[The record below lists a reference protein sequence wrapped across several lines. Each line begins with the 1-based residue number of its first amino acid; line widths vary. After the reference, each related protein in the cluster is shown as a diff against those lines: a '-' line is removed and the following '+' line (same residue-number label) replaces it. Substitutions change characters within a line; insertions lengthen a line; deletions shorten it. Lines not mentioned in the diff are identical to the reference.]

1 MPARR
6 DRQDACVTTWHCCRT
21 SADDKFASASSVESA
36 MPKLPLM
43 DYVGRPLLACL
54 FLALLCLQW
63 RFPLRRQHFS
73 VLHRLVRNFV
83 LSIPGFAI
91 VRLAMLPIPLA
102 IAMWAQEKHFGL
114 LNWLAVPFWIAFVAT
129 FLLMDYAY
137 WWWHW
142 ANHMVP
148 VFWRFHNVHHTDLDL
163 DVSTAARFHFGE
175 MIFSVGF
182 LSVAVAVFG
191 IAPIMLL
198 VFFITLEAATLFHHS
213 NWRLPIKL
221 ERFHHSNWRLPIKLE
236 RILNLIIVTPRMHGI
251 HHSIVQRETN
261 SNWGTIFCW
270 WDKFH
275 RTLRR
280 DVPQDAIT
288 IGVAA
293 YREEH
298 ELTLG
303 KLLAL
308 PFRQQRAWRLPNG
321 EVPDRAVQP
330 AQKLTE

>member
-1 MPARR
+1 
-6 DRQDACVTTWHCCRT
+6 
-21 SADDKFASASSVESA
+21 
-36 MPKLPLM
+36 MPKIPLM
-43 DYVGRPLLACL
+43 DYVGRPLLGCL
-54 FLALLCLQW
+54 FVALLLLQW

-91 VRLAMLPIPLA
+91 ARLAMLPIPIA
-102 IAMWAQEKHFGL
+102 IAFWARDRHIGS
-114 LNWLAVPFWIAFVAT
+114 LNWLQLPTWAVVIAT

-142 ANHMVP
+142 AMHMVP

-163 DVSTAARFHFGE
+163 DVSTAARFHYGE
-175 MIFSVGF
+175 MILSIGF
-182 LSVAVAVFG
+182 LSLAVLLFG
-191 IAPIMLL
+191 IGPIMLV

-213 NWRLPIKL
+213 NWRLPI
-221 ERFHHSNWRLPIKLE
+221 WIE
-236 RILNLIIVTPRMHGI
+236 RILNLILVTPRMHGI

-270 WDKFH
+270 WDKLH

-288 IGVAA
+288 VGVAA

-308 PFRQQRAWRLPNG
+308 PFRGQREWRLPNG
-321 EVPDRAVQP
+321 EIPERESKP
-330 AQKLTE
+330 AEKLAE

>member
-1 MPARR
+1 
-6 DRQDACVTTWHCCRT
+6 
-21 SADDKFASASSVESA
+21 
-36 MPKLPLM
+36 MPKIPLM
-43 DYVGRPLLACL
+43 DYVGRPLLTCL
-54 FLALLCLQW
+54 FLLFLLLQW
-63 RFPLRRQHFS
+63 RFPLRRQHFK

-83 LSIPGFAI
+83 LSIPGFVI
-91 VRLAMLPIPLA
+91 VRLAMLPIPIA
-102 IAMWAQEKHFGL
+102 VAMWVQKEHIGL
-114 LNWLAVPFWIAFVAT
+114 LTWLALPFWITGIAT

-148 VFWRFHNVHHTDLDL
+148 LFWRFHNVHHTDLDL

-175 MIFSVGF
+175 MVFSIGF
-182 LSVAVAVFG
+182 LSVAVTVFG
-191 IAPIMLL
+191 ISPVML
-198 VFFITLEAATLFHHS
+198 VAFFIALEAATLFHHS
-213 NWRLPIKL
+213 NWRLAI
-221 ERFHHSNWRLPIKLE
+221 EFE

-270 WDKFH
+270 WDKLH

-280 DVPQDAIT
+280 DVPQDAVT

-293 YREEH
+293 YREEN
-298 ELTLG
+298 ELTVG

-308 PFRQQRAWRLPNG
+308 PFRKQRPWRLPNG
-321 EVPDRAVQP
+321 EFPERPIRRADRLA
-330 AQKLTE
+330 E

>member
-1 MPARR
+1 M
-6 DRQDACVTTWHCCRT
+6 
-21 SADDKFASASSVESA
+21 
-36 MPKLPLM
+36 
-43 DYVGRPLLACL
+43 
-54 FLALLCLQW
+54 
-63 RFPLRRQHFS
+63 
-73 VLHRLVRNFV
+73 

-91 VRLAMLPIPLA
+91 VRLAMLPIP
-102 IAMWAQEKHFGL
+102 IAVALWTQDRHIGL
-114 LNWLAVPFWIAFVAT
+114 LNWVARPRWAAAIAT

-148 VFWRFHNVHHTDLDL
+148 LFWRFHNVHHTDLDL

-182 LSVAVAVFG
+182 LALAVMVFG

-198 VFFITLEAATLFHHS
+198 GFFITFEAATLFHHS
-213 NWRLPIKL
+213 NWRLPIQL
-221 ERFHHSNWRLPIKLE
+221 ERV
-236 RILNLIIVTPRMHGI
+236 LNLIIVTPRMHGI

-270 WDKFH
+270 WDRLH

-280 DVPQDAIT
+280 DVPQDAVT

-293 YREEH
+293 YRDEQ

-308 PFRQQRAWRLPNG
+308 PFCKQRPWQLPDG
-321 EVPDRAVQP
+321 VRPERAPRPVD
-330 AQKLTE
+330 KLAE

>member
-1 MPARR
+1 
-6 DRQDACVTTWHCCRT
+6 
-21 SADDKFASASSVESA
+21 
-36 MPKLPLM
+36 M
-43 DYVGRPLLACL
+43 DYVGRPLLACVFLGL
-54 FLALLCLQW
+54 FWLQW

-73 VLHRLVRNFV
+73 ALHRLVRNFV

-91 VRLAMLPIPLA
+91 VRLAMLPIPFVV
-102 IAMWAQEKHFGL
+102 AMQAQNRHIGL
-114 LNWLAVPFWIAFVAT
+114 LNWVALPGWAAGIAT

-148 VFWRFHNVHHTDLDL
+148 LFWRFHNVHHTDLDL

-175 MIFSVGF
+175 MFFSVAF
-182 LSVAVAVFG
+182 LSLAVVLFG
-191 IAPIMLL
+191 IAPMMFL
-198 VFFITLEAATLFHHS
+198 VFFITFEAATLFHHS
-213 NWRLPIKL
+213 NWRLPIEL
-221 ERFHHSNWRLPIKLE
+221 ERL
-236 RILNLIIVTPRMHGI
+236 LNLIIVTPRMHGI

-261 SNWGTIFCW
+261 SNWGTMFCW
-270 WDKFH
+270 WDKLH

-280 DVPQDAIT
+280 DVAQDAIT

-303 KLLAL
+303 KLFAL
-308 PFRQQRAWRLPNG
+308 PFREQRPWRLPNG
-321 EVPDRAVQP
+321 ELPERA
-330 AQKLTE
+330 AQRANELAE